1 MTKTAGT
8 RFTSRLSVRRGRLAS
23 RAVAGVDVRV
33 APPALHEPM
42 SAQEAFSPEP
52 GLLQHARRGGIGRLA
67 DRPHAPRTE
76 ARERELHER
85 PGRLRGEALAP
96 GAPREG
102 AAQGGPPGDLLGGGE
117 PAAAGEPPRPA
128 QHHREGPPA
137 PRARPT

>member
-76 ARERELHER
+76 ARERELDER
-85 PGRLRGEALAP
+85 PGRLRGEAPSP

-102 AAQGGPPGDLLGGGE
+102 VAGVRVPPGLAQDE
-117 PAAAGEPPRPA
+117 CAGA
-128 QHHREGPPA
+128 
-137 PRARPT
+137 

>member
-52 GLLQHARRGGIGRLA
+52 GLLQHARRGGIGRPA
-67 DRPHAPRTE
+67 DRPHAPRPQ
-76 ARERELHER
+76 AREREPGER
-85 PGRLRGEALAP
+85 PGPLP
-96 GAPREG
+96 GA
-102 AAQGGPPGDLLGGGE
+102 A
-117 PAAAGEPPRPA
+117 
-128 QHHREGPPA
+128 PA
-137 PRARPT
+137 PRAPRRAA